1 MNQEEF
7 SKDFI
12 ALSKVLSK
20 TLHELAVQ
28 TSRKREEQE
37 VKEALQS
44 SIDKRKKAHDEFH
57 KFVRSL

>member
-7 SKDFI
+7 SKGF
-12 ALSKVLSK
+12 
-20 TLHELAVQ
+20 TLLVKFFNDLAAQ
-28 TSRKREEQE
+28 EIQKREEQE

-44 SIDKRKKAHDEFH
+44 SIDKKEKAHDEFH

>member
-7 SKDFI
+7 SKGFI
-12 ALSKVLSK
+12 MLSKFFN
-20 TLHELAVQ
+20 ELAVQ
-28 TSRKREEQE
+28 EIRKREEQE

-44 SIDKRKKAHDEFH
+44 SIDKKEKAHDEFH

>member
-7 SKDFI
+7 SKGFI
-12 ALSKVLSK
+12 MLSKFFN
-20 TLHELAVQ
+20 ELAVQ
-28 TSRKREEQE
+28 ETRKREEQL

-44 SIDKRKKAHDEFH
+44 SIDKKEKAHDEFH

>member
-7 SKDFI
+7 SKGFI
-12 ALSKVLSK
+12 ALNKLFHDMAVLMN
-20 TLHELAVQ
+20 
-28 TSRKREEQE
+28 RKREGQE

>member
-7 SKDFI
+7 SKGFI
-12 ALSKVLSK
+12 MLSKFFN
-20 TLHELAVQ
+20 ELAVQ
-28 TSRKREEQE
+28 EIQKREEKV

-44 SIDKRKKAHDEFH
+44 SIDKKKKAYDEFH